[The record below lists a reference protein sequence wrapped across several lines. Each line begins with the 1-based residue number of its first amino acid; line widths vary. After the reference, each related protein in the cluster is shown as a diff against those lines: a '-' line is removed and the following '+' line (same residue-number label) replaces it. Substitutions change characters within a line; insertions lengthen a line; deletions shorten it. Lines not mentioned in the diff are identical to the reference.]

1 FNMQDSKK
9 GTLPFRKGIPLSKEM
24 SPKIPQEIEDM
35 KTVPYASEV
44 GSLMYAMLC
53 TRPDISYAVGLVAR
67 YQSNP
72 GREHWSAVKHIL
84 KYLRKTKEYMLVYR
98 ADSLLPLG
106 YSDSDFQ
113 TDRDES
119 KSTSGYVFTLG
130 GGAISWRSAKQK
142 CVADSTMEVEY
153 IAASEAAK
161 EAVWLRN
168 FLVDLE

>member
-1 FNMQDSKK
+1 VWLSKQFDMKDLGEAGHILGIRVVRDRKKRMLCLSQSSYIDTVLARFSMQDSKK

-24 SPKIPQEIEDM
+24 SSKTPQEIEDM
-35 KTVPYASEV
+35 KTLPYASAV

-53 TRPDISYAVGLVAR
+53 TRPDISYVVGLVAR

-106 YSDSDFQ
+106 YSDSFFQ
-113 TDRDES
+113 SDRD
-119 KSTSGYVFTLG
+119 KS
-130 GGAISWRSAKQK
+130 
-142 CVADSTMEVEY
+142 
-153 IAASEAAK
+153 
-161 EAVWLRN
+161 
-168 FLVDLE
+168 